1 MLRLRDIMTSDL
13 LTVSPETSVR
23 EALEL
28 LGGRH
33 VSGAPVISGGKLVG
47 LVTGTDLM
55 TFVAALPGVPTQRET
70 QDESGDWPDPSVEAD
85 VENERESASAFYSEL
100 WDDVGADVTERI
112 ASVEGPE
119 WNMLE
124 EHDVSEVM
132 TSLPLVTLGPDADVE
147 EAADLMKEKGIH
159 RILVT
164 DGHSLLG
171 VVSALDVAKAVAER
185 KLTRR
190 TYVFNRDRDHF
201 NRE

>member
-33 VSGAPVISGGKLVG
+33 VSGAPVVSGGKLVG

>member
-100 WDDVGADVTERI
+100 WDDVGADVTERV

>member
-132 TSLPLVTLGPDADVE
+132 TSLPLVTLVPDADVE